1 MTCMCGAGMCRA
13 GIPARPSREA
23 ATECNPRRKP
33 WVGERY
39 PASPAGAKENRAD
52 AVSSFKQS
60 EPQGLKPSSLV
71 AFSGTAEAVPFPK
84 TFCPNGSNDFRWLE
98 TGL

>member
-1 MTCMCGAGMCRA
+1 MTCTCGVSMRGA

-23 ATECNPRRKP
+23 AKDCIPRRKP
-33 WVGERY
+33 WVTE
-39 PASPAGAKENRAD
+39 GAKEDRAD
-52 AVSSFKQS
+52 VVSSLFKQS

-71 AFSGTAEAVPFPK
+71 AFSGTAEAEPFPK
-84 TFCPNGSNDFRWLE
+84 PFCPNGSNFRWLE